1 MHKVGKGKVDN
12 KKRLLTEDKS
22 KVGSKKVTFDMTEEK
37 SIMERVKIEVNEE
50 IRKNCTEMRKE
61 MRDVVERKVVRIR
74 HTRRC
79 G

>member
-61 MRDVVERKVVRIR
+61 MRDVVERKIVRIR